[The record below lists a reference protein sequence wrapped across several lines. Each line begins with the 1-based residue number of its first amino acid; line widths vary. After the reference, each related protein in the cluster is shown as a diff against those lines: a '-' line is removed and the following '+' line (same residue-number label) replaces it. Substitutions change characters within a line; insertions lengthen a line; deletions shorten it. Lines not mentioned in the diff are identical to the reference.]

1 MKAHGVFQKLLAG
14 AGSWEAARV
23 IPLTPCTCE
32 SNQCMH
38 GKDGRI
44 YGTLTPTKAY
54 KFRKP

>member
-23 IPLTPCTCE
+23 IPLIPCTCE
-32 SNQCMH
+32 SNQCMD

-44 YGTLTPTKAY
+44 YGTLTPTEAY
-54 KFRKP
+54 KF